1 MSVLVLVAVPVLEV
15 LDSCGQVGWER
26 IPKRKLATVVVPVYD
41 HPVQHLIP
49 QRGNDDSVVWI
60 VEPFY
65 FPVIHRI
72 WVQVEFWE
80 PVWE

>member
-15 LDSCGQVGWER
+15 LDSCGQVGWEN
-26 IPKRKLATVVVPVYD
+26 ISELKLTTAVDSVYD